1 MKTIARLFLIG
12 FVLLTLP
19 ALAHAEGVEWQ
30 ELTVDEALERASE
43 QGTQVMLDV
52 YATWCG
58 PCHRLD
64 AEVFS
69 TEVAAA
75 ATSELVNIRIDA
87 EAGEG
92 PQVLERFHVV
102 GYPTVLLLNAD
113 GTEIDR
119 VFGFMPAEEFASTV
133 TGYREGRGTIDEL
146 RAQVAAAPE
155 ALEGVLELGSR
166 AAVRGEYQEAAT
178 LLTRIIAED
187 AENALGLR
195 VQAHLWLGKYM
206 YLRGQSDYEAALAQ
220 FQILFDE
227 FPESEEAQQAHMQAV
242 IAHVRAGNNEGAH
255 QMVDAYLA
263 SSGADWHPYNSVA
276 WTFFRENFELDWATE
291 IAQRGLAID
300 GTAAS
305 LWDTL
310 AEVQF
315 ANGDVEGAVESIDRA
330 RTLDPEEEYY
340 QGQWERFS
348 GAQTVQ

>member
-1 MKTIARLFLIG
+1 MKTILRLFFSGL
-12 FVLLTLP
+12 VLTALP
-19 ALAHAEGVEWQ
+19 GLVHAEGVRWQ
-30 ELTVDEALERASE
+30 ELTVEEALTRAAE
-43 QGTQVMLDV
+43 QETQVLIDV

-58 PCHRLD
+58 PCQRLD
-64 AEVFS
+64 AEVFP

-75 ATSELVNIRIDA
+75 ATSELISIRIDA

-102 GYPTVLLLNAD
+102 GYPTLLLLSAD

-119 VFGFMPAEEFASTV
+119 VFGFLPAEEFASTL

-146 RAQVAAAPE
+146 RAQVVAAPE
-155 ALEGVLELGSR
+155 ALEAVLELGSR
-166 AAVRGEYQEAAT
+166 AAVRGEYEEAAS
-178 LLTRIIAED
+178 LLTRIITED
-187 AENALGLR
+187 GDNALGLR

-206 YLRGQSDYEAALAQ
+206 YLRGASDYDAALAQ

-227 FPESEEAQQAHMQAV
+227 FPESEEAQQAQMQAV
-242 IAHVRAGNNEGAH
+242 IAHVRAGNSEGAH

-263 SSGADWHPYNSVA
+263 ASDADWHPYNSVA

-291 IAQRGLAID
+291 IAQRGLVID
-300 GTAAS
+300 ETAAS

-315 ANGDVEGAVESIDRA
+315 ANGDVEGAVESINQA
-330 RTLDPEEEYY
+330 RTHDPEEEYY
-340 QGQWERFS
+340 QRQLERFS
-348 GAQTVQ
+348 GALTVQ